1 MAWIALAG
9 AWADNISAGDITLPA
24 GGTRTVNISLTN
36 TESNLVS
43 FQMDLTLPEGISIN
57 KAGCSLSN
65 RISDPDQEL
74 TIGKRGDN
82 VYRLASTSFALT
94 PISGTS
100 GTLLTLSLTASA
112 NTEGGTATLSNIRFV
127 TSNSE
132 RVTISDASFNIN
144 MAISFADANVK
155 ALCVQN
161 WDTDGDGELSEDEA
175 AAVTD
180 LGVVFKENTT
190 ITSFNELQYFTGL
203 TSIKDG
209 AFYGC
214 SNLNS
219 VIIPESVTSILDNA
233 FRACSGLIS
242 VNIPEGVTSI
252 GQWAFLGCNKLT
264 SVTIPISVTRIGKSA
279 FYECSSLTSMTIP
292 ASVTSIGEASF
303 SHCSS
308 LTAITVENGNSYYVS
323 ENGVLFN
330 KNKTSL
336 LCFPAGKTQSTY
348 AIPESVTR
356 IFPYAFDNCKS
367 LTSVTI
373 PNSVTSIGDHAFY
386 WCTGLTSVTIPSG
399 VTVIS
404 DNMFQDC
411 RNLTSVTIP
420 NSVSSIG
427 GHAFYRCL
435 KLTSVTIPSSVTSIG
450 NYAFQSCDNLT
461 SVTVEMETPLT
472 ITELTF
478 TNRANAT
485 LYVPAGCKAAY
496 EAAQYWQDFN
506 IVSVITFADA
516 NVKALCV
523 QNWDTDGDGELSEDE
538 AAAVTDLGEVF
549 KGNTTITSFNEL
561 QYFTGLTSI
570 GDEAFRGCSA
580 LTTVTIPNSVTSI
593 GQHAFHS
600 CIGLTTVTIPESVT
614 GIGFAAFHQCNS
626 LTSVTI
632 PASVTNI
639 SGTVFG
645 SCSSLTSIIVEN
657 GNNTYISEDGVL
669 YNKDKTTIICYPA
682 GKVQTEFF
690 IPESVTSII
699 YGAFSGCSR
708 LTVVTIPNSVTIIG
722 KTAFGGCTGLT
733 SVTIPSSVTSIGDGA
748 FNGCSNLTSVTVEME
763 TPLTITENTFTN
775 RANATLYVP
784 AGSKAA
790 YEAAQYWQDFNIV
803 ELSPVITFADANVKA
818 ICVQN
823 WDTDGDG
830 ELSEA
835 EAAAVTD
842 LGTVFKENTTIT
854 SFDELQY
861 FTGLTSIADSA
872 FISCRGLTSITIPNS
887 VTSIEI
893 RAFKSCTGMTTVT
906 FPSSMT
912 KIGYAA
918 FQKCTGLISVTIP
931 TSVAI
936 IGSAAFATC
945 TSLTSITVENGNNVY
960 ISDDGVLFNK
970 NKTSILCYPAG
981 KTQSTYSIPSSV
993 TDIRPNAF
1001 DSCRSLTSVTIP
1013 SSVTSIGNDAFYNCT
1028 GLTSVTI
1035 PEGVTS
1041 ISNNAFSFCSGLTSV
1056 TIPSSVTTIG
1066 SGAFRGCSNLTS
1078 VTVELETPLTITEN
1092 TFTNRTNATLYVP
1105 AGCKDAYEAVQYWQ
1119 DFNIVSVISFADA
1132 NVKALCVQ
1140 NWDTNGD
1147 GELSEAEA
1155 AAVTDLGEVFKGN
1168 KNITSFDELQYFTGL
1183 TNIGDNAFNYCSAM
1197 TSVTFPNS
1205 LTSIGKW
1212 SFQYCSG
1219 LTSIIIPNSVKSI
1232 GVAAFHRCNSLT
1244 SVTIPESVTSIDYA
1258 AFSDCTGLTSIIVD
1272 DGNSSYISEDGVLFD
1287 KDKKSLLCFPAGK
1300 TQSTY
1305 TIPESV
1311 TKVYAHAFERC
1322 SSLTSVTIPD
1332 NVTSIGKFA
1341 FRASGLTSVTIPN
1354 SVTTIGERVF
1364 LDCSSLTSV
1373 TIPNSVTTIGLNAFG
1388 NCTSLTSVSI
1398 PSSVTSIGESA
1409 FNGCTNL
1416 TSVTVEMETPLTIA
1430 ENTFSNRANAT
1441 LYVPAGCKAAY
1452 QAAEYWQ
1459 DFNIV
1464 ELSPVITFADANVKA
1479 ICVQNWDTDGDSELS
1494 EAEAAAVTD
1503 LGEVFKGNTTITSF
1517 DELQYFT
1524 GLTSIADSAFY
1535 YCSALTSVTIPNS
1548 VTTIG
1553 QQAFRYC
1560 YGLTTVSIPE
1570 SVTIIDDMA
1579 FFACTRM
1586 ASVTIPE
1593 SVTSIGQSAF
1603 YSCSAL
1609 TSVVIP
1615 NSVTTIKEVAFSNC
1629 SSLTSIIV
1637 DNNTSYIVEDG
1648 VLFNKNK
1655 TSLLCYPAG
1664 KTQSTYTIPSSVTRI
1679 CSYAFDGCSALTSVT
1694 IPNSVT
1700 IFGQAAFRKCSDL
1713 TSVTIP
1719 ESVTSI
1725 GKFAF
1730 QDCSSLTSVTVE
1742 METPLT
1748 IESATFTNRANATLY
1763 VPAGCKAAYEAA
1775 QYWQD
1780 FNIEE
1785 MASSLEPTDI
1795 SQLDDAI
1802 YAQGRGTVGNHGT
1815 LVVSLKNAQAAA
1827 AYEFTLQLPDGITL
1841 ATDDSG
1847 EYIYTL
1853 SGRHNGHTLSLNDNG
1868 NGMYGLLVHS
1878 PASKPI
1884 GDNDGSVLSVTIN
1897 IADNISI
1904 ADYGVTIK
1912 NAKYSFPDGSAS
1924 VKMPETI
1931 GIISVNDK
1939 LLGDVNS
1946 DGEVDV
1952 ADVVCYVNHLIGK
1965 PTLVFVEESADVNFD
1980 GEYDVADV
1988 VRIVNRLIGK
1998 IPMFSTAPNEADST
2012 EKTVT
2017 LPEPE

>member
-1 MAWIALAG
+1 MKKIIAIACMAWLALAG

-112 NTEGGTATLSNIRFV
+112 NTEGGAATLSNIRFV

-132 RVTISDASFNIN
+132 RVTMSDASFNIN

-161 WDTDGDGELSEDEA
+161 WDTDGDSELSEDEA

-180 LGVVFKENTT
+180 LGTVFKGNTT
-190 ITSFNELQYFTGL
+190 ITSFDELSYFTGL

-214 SNLNS
+214 SKLNS
-219 VIIPESVTSILDNA
+219 VIIPEGVTSILDNA

-252 GQWAFLGCNKLT
+252 GQWAFLGCSGLT
-264 SVTIPISVTRIGKSA
+264 SVIIPSSVTSIGKSA

-292 ASVTSIGEASF
+292 ESVTSIGEAAF

-356 IFPYAFDNCKS
+356 IFPYAFDNCRS

-373 PNSVTSIGDHAFY
+373 PNSVTSIGNYAFY
-386 WCTGLTSVTIPSG
+386 WCTGLTSVTIPGS

-404 DNMFQDC
+404 DAVFQDC

-420 NSVSSIG
+420 NSVTSIG
-427 GHAFYRCL
+427 VHAFYRCV

-506 IVSVITFADA
+506 IVSVISFADA

-523 QNWDTDGDGELSEDE
+523 QNWDTDGDSELSEDE
-538 AAAVTDLGEVF
+538 AAAVTDLGTVF
-549 KGNTTITSFNEL
+549 KGNTTITSF
-561 QYFTGLTSI
+561 
-570 GDEAFRGCSA
+570 D
-580 LTTVTIPNSVTSI
+580 
-593 GQHAFHS
+593 
-600 CIGLTTVTIPESVT
+600 
-614 GIGFAAFHQCNS
+614 
-626 LTSVTI
+626 
-632 PASVTNI
+632 
-639 SGTVFG
+639 
-645 SCSSLTSIIVEN
+645 
-657 GNNTYISEDGVL
+657 
-669 YNKDKTTIICYPA
+669 
-682 GKVQTEFF
+682 
-690 IPESVTSII
+690 
-699 YGAFSGCSR
+699 
-708 LTVVTIPNSVTIIG
+708 
-722 KTAFGGCTGLT
+722 
-733 SVTIPSSVTSIGDGA
+733 
-748 FNGCSNLTSVTVEME
+748 
-763 TPLTITENTFTN
+763 
-775 RANATLYVP
+775 
-784 AGSKAA
+784 
-790 YEAAQYWQDFNIV
+790 
-803 ELSPVITFADANVKA
+803 ELS
-818 ICVQN
+818 
-823 WDTDGDG
+823 
-830 ELSEA
+830 
-835 EAAAVTD
+835 
-842 LGTVFKENTTIT
+842 
-854 SFDELQY
+854 Y

-893 RAFKSCTGMTTVT
+893 RAFKSCTGLTTVT
-906 FPSSMT
+906 IPSSMT
-912 KIGYAA
+912 KIGYGA
-918 FQKCTGLISVTIP
+918 FQNCTGLISVTIP

-1078 VTVELETPLTITEN
+1078 VTVEMETPLTITEL
-1092 TFTNRTNATLYVP
+1092 TFTNRANATLYVP
-1105 AGCKDAYEAVQYWQ
+1105 AGCKAAYEAAQYWQ

-1140 NWDTNGD
+1140 NWDTDGD
-1147 GELSEAEA
+1147 SELSEDEA

-1168 KNITSFDELQYFTGL
+1168 TTITSFDELQYFTGLTSIGNEAFRNCRALSSVNIPNSVTLIGQHAFHSCNSLTSVTIPESVTKIDFAAFYQCYSLTSVTIPTSVTNIESATFGACTSLTSITVENGNNAYISEDGVLFNKDKTTIICFPAGKTQSEYTIPESVTRIFNYAFDSCSALTSVTIPNSVTTIGKVAFKNCSGLTSVTIPNSVTTIGESAFNGCSNLASVTVEMETPLTITENTFSNRANATLYVPAGCKTAYEAAQYWQDFNIVSVISFADANVKALCVQNWDTDGDSELSEDEAAAVTDLGEVFKGNTTITSFDELQYFTGL
-1183 TNIGDNAFNYCSAM
+1183 TNIGDYAFNYCSAL

-1219 LTSIIIPNSVKSI
+1219 LTSITIPNSVKSI

-1272 DGNSSYISEDGVLFD
+1272 DGNSSYISEEGVLFD

-1300 TQSTY
+1300 TQSEY

-1311 TKVYAHAFERC
+1311 TYIYPHAFERC
-1322 SSLTSVTIPD
+1322 SSLISVTISD
-1332 NVTSIGKFA
+1332 NVTIIGKFA
-1341 FRASGLTSVTIPN
+1341 FRASGLTSITIPN
-1354 SVTTIGERVF
+1354 SVTTIGEKVF
-1364 LDCSSLTSV
+1364 LDCTSLTSV
-1373 TIPNSVTTIGLNAFG
+1373 TIPTSVTTIGWGAFT
-1388 NCTSLTSVSI
+1388 NCSGLTSVTI
-1398 PSSVTSIGESA
+1398 PSSVTTIGREA
-1409 FNGCTNL
+1409 FSGCSNL
-1416 TSVTVEMETPLTIA
+1416 TSVTVEMETPLTIT
-1430 ENTFSNRANAT
+1430 EN
-1441 LYVPAGCKAAY
+1441 
-1452 QAAEYWQ
+1452 
-1459 DFNIV
+1459 
-1464 ELSPVITFADANVKA
+1464 
-1479 ICVQNWDTDGDSELS
+1479 
-1494 EAEAAAVTD
+1494 
-1503 LGEVFKGNTTITSF
+1503 
-1517 DELQYFT
+1517 
-1524 GLTSIADSAFY
+1524 
-1535 YCSALTSVTIPNS
+1535 
-1548 VTTIG
+1548 
-1553 QQAFRYC
+1553 
-1560 YGLTTVSIPE
+1560 
-1570 SVTIIDDMA
+1570 
-1579 FFACTRM
+1579 
-1586 ASVTIPE
+1586 
-1593 SVTSIGQSAF
+1593 
-1603 YSCSAL
+1603 
-1609 TSVVIP
+1609 
-1615 NSVTTIKEVAFSNC
+1615 
-1629 SSLTSIIV
+1629 
-1637 DNNTSYIVEDG
+1637 
-1648 VLFNKNK
+1648 
-1655 TSLLCYPAG
+1655 
-1664 KTQSTYTIPSSVTRI
+1664 
-1679 CSYAFDGCSALTSVT
+1679 
-1694 IPNSVT
+1694 
-1700 IFGQAAFRKCSDL
+1700 
-1713 TSVTIP
+1713 
-1719 ESVTSI
+1719 
-1725 GKFAF
+1725 
-1730 QDCSSLTSVTVE
+1730 
-1742 METPLT
+1742 
-1748 IESATFTNRANATLY
+1748 TFTNRANATLY
-1763 VPAGCKAAYEAA
+1763 VPAGCKTAYEAA

-1780 FNIEE
+1780 FNIVE
-1785 MASSLEPTDI
+1785 MAS
-1795 SQLDDAI
+1795 
-1802 YAQGRGTVGNHGT
+1802 
-1815 LVVSLKNAQAAA
+1815 VV
-1827 AYEFTLQLPDGITL
+1827 P
-1841 ATDDSG
+1841 
-1847 EYIYTL
+1847 
-1853 SGRHNGHTLSLNDNG
+1853 
-1868 NGMYGLLVHS
+1868 
-1878 PASKPI
+1878 
-1884 GDNDGSVLSVTIN
+1884 
-1897 IADNISI
+1897 
-1904 ADYGVTIK
+1904 
-1912 NAKYSFPDGSAS
+1912 
-1924 VKMPETI
+1924 
-1931 GIISVNDK
+1931 
-1939 LLGDVNS
+1939 GDVNGDGDIDINDVMALVS
-1946 DGEVDV
+1946 HICGQTPTQFDYTAADANGDGEIDINDVMRVVD
-1952 ADVVCYVNHLIGK
+1952 
-1965 PTLVFVEESADVNFD
+1965 T
-1980 GEYDVADV
+1980 
-1988 VRIVNRLIGK
+1988 IVNQ
-1998 IPMFSTAPNEADST
+1998 
-2012 EKTVT
+2012 
-2017 LPEPE
+2017 